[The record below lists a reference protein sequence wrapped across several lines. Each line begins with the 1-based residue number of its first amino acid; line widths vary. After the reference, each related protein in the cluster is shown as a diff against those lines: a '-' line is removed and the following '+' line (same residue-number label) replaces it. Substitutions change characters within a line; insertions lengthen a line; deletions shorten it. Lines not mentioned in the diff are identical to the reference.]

1 MAALGGFTF
10 LQLSSAS
17 SHKSHSVY
25 SPGAILFDLMISTIV
40 FRLTTTPKSK
50 FADWTYQRK

>member
-10 LQLSSAS
+10 LQLSSTS
-17 SHKSHSVY
+17 SHKFHSVY
-25 SPGAILFDLMISTIV
+25 SPGANLFDLMVSTTV

-50 FADWTYQRK
+50 YADWTHQRK